1 MACNPLITDPFEF
14 PRRPNNRPGLPRIA
28 YRIGRYADFV
38 EAMTRAINVA
48 PELAGWTHR
57 DADDPGIALLEG
69 AAILGDILTF
79 YQEHYANE
87 AFLRTAA
94 WRDSVAELV
103 RLTGYRL
110 APGIG
115 GRATL
120 AFEAR
125 GTAPVVIRQG
135 FPVKADLE
143 DIPTPADF
151 ETDAEL
157 TAWPHL
163 GRFSLYRARRYADTL
178 PAGAKTI
185 EVESVAG
192 ATDSASLTAFDLK
205 VGDRLMLV
213 APEPVWTSAGNTL
226 TATQKAPQ
234 VVKVKKLTRTL
245 GRIQIDLD
253 GALDESWITPVQA
266 SVQAYRIGRTFRH
279 FGHNAPSTTLSN
291 VTNASGVITG
301 SRESDTGFDRH
312 VYPNHQC
319 RITSASAPLPAHAI
333 PLDQDIN
340 DLSAGVRVIVQASV
354 GISASAARVALTA
367 VKTIRSVTAGTL
379 GFGNLNAAT
388 SWLYLDSSLVKH
400 AGLGSPLSDIRDWRI
415 HEVTSAPLTLQPP
428 ASFAGSNF
436 ASGTN
441 ALRFYGTATQA
452 QVLAGRRLYLS
463 HADGRSVDLVC
474 TNAATDFAPPT
485 PDAPQMWPLSFDRA
499 PAPFT
504 RADFDE
510 TTPTVT
516 VFGNLV
522 DASQG
527 KSEREAVLGNGD
539 HRLSFQTF
547 PLPKSSLT
555 YFLSAGAIPP
565 QTPKLEIWV
574 NRRLWTRVDAVFGHG
589 PKEEIYI
596 VREDAEGRSFVQ
608 FGDGETG
615 ARLPSGVKNVSAV
628 YRTGTGARGPIK
640 LGATP
645 TASERPPGFDKL
657 TLAGIVSGG
666 ADPEDRERA
675 REAAPGKVQS
685 LGRLVSIR
693 DYETETL
700 AIPGVVTATAAWDLH
715 EGVPAVILRVL
726 LEAGREAEFSEVR
739 AAIAHAQRCRGPD
752 RFALV
757 VEQALL
763 RYAFAD
769 LSYARDPTYRKADV
783 EAALRAA
790 LGPAGDAANE
800 RTGLFGLH
808 ARRLGEPEYASR
820 IEGRLQNV
828 AGVVWCKVTG
838 LDLFPLPAPPVT
850 DPAAPVPPDAR
861 PSCRPS
867 WGASPVTDPATLVLR
882 LAPRPLKST
891 LPCEPCELLQLGD
904 RHLTLTAIAEP
915 TGACV

>member
-1 MACNPLITDPFEF
+1 MVCDPLFIDPFEF
-14 PRRPNNRPGLPRIA
+14 PRRPQNRPGLPRIA

-38 EAMTRAINVA
+38 EAMTRAINLA
-48 PELAGWTHR
+48 PELAAWTHR
-57 DADDPGIALLEG
+57 DPDDPGIALLEG

-79 YQEHYANE
+79 YQEHYINE
-87 AFLRTAA
+87 AFLRTVA
-94 WRDSVAELV
+94 WRESVAELV

-125 GTAPVVIRQG
+125 GNAPVVIRQG
-135 FPVKADLE
+135 FPVKADLA
-143 DIPTPADF
+143 DVPAPADF
-151 ETDAEL
+151 QTDAEL

-163 GRFSLYRARRYADTL
+163 GRFNLFRQRHYGPVIPGGQAQFELSSAD
-178 PAGAKTI
+178 GAI
-185 EVESVAG
+185 DSIALEAVE
-192 ATDSASLTAFDLK
+192 LK
-205 VGDRLMLV
+205 KGDRLLLL
-213 APEPVWTSAGNTL
+213 PEENLLALILQVVLGWKYVEQPTEEIVIVDKVERSRGRAIVTLAGNL
-226 TATQKAPQ
+226 THGWLSQC
-234 VVKVKKLTRTL
+234 R
-245 GRIQIDLD
+245 
-253 GALDESWITPVQA
+253 
-266 SVQAYRIGRTFRH
+266 AYLLGRTFKH
-279 FGHNAPSTTLSN
+279 YGA
-291 VTNASGVITG
+291 A
-301 SRESDTGFDRH
+301 
-312 VYPNHQC
+312 
-319 RITSASAPLPAHAI
+319 APLQFVQTVMSAAVPPVPETTVTDTEFQRNLDKLTDVDKLTDLDKLTDNGDGYSLIDPHTF
-333 PLDQDIN
+333 PLDQEVTDLAAGRTVIVTGTGTFVSYPDPLPFAITREATAVRHAGPRWGN
-340 DLSAGVRVIVQASV
+340 LSAPASFVRLGDVLAP
-354 GISASAARVALTA
+354 AWAN
-367 VKTIRSVTAGTL
+367 
-379 GFGNLNAAT
+379 GFGAT
-388 SWLYLDSSLVKH
+388 ADLRTLHLHETRGPELK
-400 AGLGSPLSDIRDWRI
+400 LRPLSD
-415 HEVTSAPLTLQPP
+415 P
-428 ASFAGSNF
+428 ASTAF

-441 ALRFYGTATQA
+441 ALHFYGTATQA
-452 QVLAGRRLYLS
+452 QAFAGRLLYLS
-463 HADGRSVDLVC
+463 HADGRSVELVC
-474 TNAATDFAPPT
+474 TNAATDFAVPA

-539 HRLSFQTF
+539 HRQSFQTF
-547 PLPKSSLT
+547 PLPKSPLT

-565 QTPKLEIWV
+565 QIPELEIWV
-574 NRRLWTRVDAVFGHG
+574 NGRLWIRVDAFFGHG

-640 LGATP
+640 AGATP
-645 TASERPPGFDKL
+645 TASERPPGFDKV

-666 ADPEDRERA
+666 ADPEDQERA

-700 AIPGVVTATAAWDLH
+700 AIPGVVTATAACDLYA
-715 EGVPAVILRVL
+715 GVPAVVLRVL

-739 AAIAHAQRCRGPD
+739 ASIAHAQRCRGPD

-769 LSYARDPTYRKADV
+769 VTYARDPTYQQADV

-790 LGPAGDAANE
+790 LGLFGDAANE

-808 ARRLGEPEYASR
+808 ARRLGEREYASR

-828 AGVVWCKVTG
+828 TGVVWCKVTG
-838 LDLFPLPAPPVT
+838 LGLFTAPAPG
-850 DPAAPVPPDAR
+850 AP
-861 PSCRPS
+861 
-867 WGASPVTDPATLVLR
+867 PVTDPATLVLPP
-882 LAPRPLKST
+882 APRT
-891 LPCEPCELLQLGD
+891 LLGTLECSAHELLQLAD
-904 RHLTLTAIAEP
+904 LHLTLTAISEP
-915 TGACV
+915 TGECV